1 MWTNAANYLAELA
14 EALRLLEVP
23 TIERISDRLFHAY
36 LAGRTVFCLGNGGSA
51 AAASHLAT
59 DLSKLTTRPGQIR
72 LKALALVDSVPTLT
86 ATGNDFSFDEI
97 FVEQLRTFMA
107 PSDVVIGISTSGRSV
122 NVLNAIEYANAY
134 GGVTIGITGADES
147 PLRDLARDSL
157 SIASLSVQHVEDVTL
172 VAAHLLCLLTRQKCL
187 AEARP
192 IRQGHV
198 EDLVSMDA
206 HPLSLDMSRNP

>member
-1 MWTNAANYLAELA
+1 MWTNADTYLAELA
-14 EALRLLEVP
+14 EVLRLLDVP
-23 TIERISDRLFHAY
+23 SIERIADRLYRAY
-36 LAGRTVFCLGNGGSA
+36 LAGRTIFCLGNGGSA

-59 DLSKLTTRPGQIR
+59 DLSKLTTRPGQTR
-72 LKALALVDSVPTLT
+72 LKALALVDSAPTLT
-86 ATGNDFSFDEI
+86 AIGNDLTFDEV

-122 NVLNAIEYANAY
+122 NVLNAVEYANAH
-134 GGVTIGITGADES
+134 GGVTVGITGADES

-172 VAAHLLCLLTRQKCL
+172 VVAHLLCLLTRQKCL
-187 AEARP
+187 AETRSISP
-192 IRQGHV
+192 KHV

>member
-1 MWTNAANYLAELA
+1 MWTNAATYLAELA
-14 EALRLLEVP
+14 EALRLLDVP
-23 TIERISDRLFHAY
+23 TIERFSDRLFRAY

-59 DLSKLTTRPGQIR
+59 DLSKLTTRPGQTR

-86 ATGNDFSFDEI
+86 ATGNDFSFDEV

-122 NVLNAIEYANAY
+122 NVLNAIEYANAH
-134 GGVTIGITGADES
+134 GGVTIGISGADDS

-172 VAAHLLCLLTRQKCL
+172 VAAHLLCLLTRQKCW

-192 IRQGHV
+192 ISRERV
-198 EDLVSMDA
+198 EDLVAIDA
-206 HPLSLDMSRNP
+206 QPLGLDMSRHS